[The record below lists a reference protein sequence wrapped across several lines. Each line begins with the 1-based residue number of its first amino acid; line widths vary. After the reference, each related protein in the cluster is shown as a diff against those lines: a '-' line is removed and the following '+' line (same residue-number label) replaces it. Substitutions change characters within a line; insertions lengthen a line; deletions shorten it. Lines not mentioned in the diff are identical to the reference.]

1 MKRMWSYILAR
12 FAGLLVVAT
21 MALLYAVQTPKV
33 QTKLSRKA
41 VSKFEE
47 MFAGRLTYSELG
59 ILPSGALILKDAL
72 LIDREPYSEDEFERG
87 WQSVDTVFYAKS
99 ISATFT
105 LRTLFEKKG
114 LHFGKV
120 DIHDGY
126 FHFTTEPGEYSNNI
140 TRIFKLKPSGKEKTV
155 SPDIFDIRKAAIHGF
170 RFRLNNFKRASRK
183 EIEMPSIN
191 YDDMDITFSATGSRL
206 KFSGSRMFGRL
217 DWFMAKEKS
226 GYEIEE
232 LSGSFAVG
240 LGKTEISNLH
250 LRDKWSDF
258 RLKRYSMAY
267 ANAKAFSNYIEEVR
281 MSADFRPGSIAMKTI
296 SYFAGIFPENK
307 SVFEV
312 KQGHFEGYTNDFSVS
327 AFEFTDSYSRL
338 AGQIDA
344 CQITG
349 LPEVSSMLMD
359 INVRNMTFTVAGL
372 GRFLDGFRASLPKNV
387 REMAKG
393 CAFNLRASLSGPV
406 NRLKAHG
413 TVTSK
418 IGNLSLSA
426 DLRNLL
432 DRRRDIE
439 IGGSITASAIDLH
452 HLTSN
457 AHLGRASFHTDF
469 GTILKKGIP
478 DIHVDSLSI
487 SSLEAFGYNYS
498 GISAKADIT
507 SGKARIS
514 ARSIDPNLLFGLKA
528 SADLSNETGVQTYST
543 SGAIS
548 NVDLHALN
556 IDKRGVSRMALN
568 FDGDFTSRDGFIYGE
583 ASTSDIILEN
593 SIAKNEIGGL
603 NVRAYRYGD
612 EQHINL
618 ESGFANLKLCATNG
632 FSDMVEDVMNITLR
646 KELGALYSDGGP
658 NHGTCG
664 HYGLDLQ
671 LLDSRKLLSFF
682 APGLYVADSSHVKID
697 ISKDGLLYGSVTS
710 PRLAYNA
717 TYIKNAV
724 LDFDNEE
731 DGLYMHLKGDNIRS
745 GKIEMRE
752 PRLNA
757 MADDNAFS
765 ISMNFAKV
773 PGISEGGDFL
783 ADGLIY
789 RDSTN
794 TLVIKAH
801 PMNSYLSA
809 GQTVWNLGESDIAI
823 RGSDIYVDNFNITSG
838 AQSIVIDGG
847 ISKDRSDTLFLNIS
861 KLDLSQV
868 DEFLPKKYGL
878 KGMLDGRAFLNS
890 DFGKALGMLADIRV
904 DSLKV
909 GGADAG
915 NFQFAAIL
923 ENQGED
929 IELFLRNEIGG
940 RDAFYG
946 SGLYYPEDG
955 RMDISAELNKFP
967 LGSAKV
973 FLEDIFDSM
982 DGSLSGKLRIQGPP
996 SRLSTTSNNLR
1007 IEDLTVKVGITGVS
1021 YTVNGPL
1028 KLDSSGLHFNS
1039 LSISDNENGSATFDG
1054 ALTFDHL
1061 KDFRIDSKLNISA
1074 IKVVDAPEEK
1084 GRPVYGL
1091 LRVGGDA
1098 SISGPLNS
1106 IGIDGNIYT
1115 VGSGQ
1120 VHIPTEG
1127 LAGTSTSDLLTFT
1140 DKPKELDPYEEMIQA
1155 IKPGH
1160 TARGDISIRADV
1172 GINPSVKAFIEIDK
1186 SSGNVASFSG
1196 AGNISIALRP
1206 SKAIFNL
1213 NGDFIINEGS
1223 YQFSIP
1229 SIISKEF
1236 SIQNGSSVKFG
1247 GPLADTELDI
1257 TANYNLKASI
1267 APLMPDTQNDGIKRA
1282 VECGLTISDRLRNP
1296 SIKFSINVPDLNPT
1310 TRSQVES
1317 ALATED
1323 KLQKQFIALLLMG
1336 SFIPDESSGVFN
1348 GSDVLLSNVTGL
1360 MASQLNSILQKL
1372 DIPLDVGIGYQGLA
1386 DGNNVFDVAI
1396 STQLFNDRVIVGGS
1410 VANRK
1415 YNNTAGN
1422 SDMIGDLDIQIKLDP
1437 EGRFRFNLFSHSADE
1452 YSSYLDLSQRNGVG
1466 VSYQKEFSRF
1476 KQIFRNLFRK
1486 NDKNEVPVQKEQTI
1500 IKIEND
1506 EIYGE
1511 TLPDTGAAG
1520 R

>member
-1 MKRMWSYILAR
+1 M
-12 FAGLLVVAT
+12 
-21 MALLYAVQTPKV
+21 
-33 QTKLSRKA
+33 
-41 VSKFEE
+41 
-47 MFAGRLTYSELG
+47 
-59 ILPSGALILKDAL
+59 
-72 LIDREPYSEDEFERG
+72 
-87 WQSVDTVFYAKS
+87 
-99 ISATFT
+99 
-105 LRTLFEKKG
+105 
-114 LHFGKV
+114 
-120 DIHDGY
+120 
-126 FHFTTEPGEYSNNI
+126 
-140 TRIFKLKPSGKEKTV
+140 
-155 SPDIFDIRKAAIHGF
+155 
-170 RFRLNNFKRASRK
+170 
-183 EIEMPSIN
+183 
-191 YDDMDITFSATGSRL
+191 
-206 KFSGSRMFGRL
+206 
-217 DWFMAKEKS
+217 
-226 GYEIEE
+226 
-232 LSGSFAVG
+232 
-240 LGKTEISNLH
+240 
-250 LRDKWSDF
+250 
-258 RLKRYSMAY
+258 
-267 ANAKAFSNYIEEVR
+267 
-281 MSADFRPGSIAMKTI
+281 
-296 SYFAGIFPENK
+296 
-307 SVFEV
+307 
-312 KQGHFEGYTNDFSVS
+312 
-327 AFEFTDSYSRL
+327 
-338 AGQIDA
+338 
-344 CQITG
+344 
-349 LPEVSSMLMD
+349 
-359 INVRNMTFTVAGL
+359 
-372 GRFLDGFRASLPKNV
+372 
-387 REMAKG
+387 
-393 CAFNLRASLSGPV
+393 
-406 NRLKAHG
+406 
-413 TVTSK
+413 
-418 IGNLSLSA
+418 
-426 DLRNLL
+426 
-432 DRRRDIE
+432 
-439 IGGSITASAIDLH
+439 
-452 HLTSN
+452 
-457 AHLGRASFHTDF
+457 
-469 GTILKKGIP
+469 
-478 DIHVDSLSI
+478 
-487 SSLEAFGYNYS
+487 
-498 GISAKADIT
+498 
-507 SGKARIS
+507 
-514 ARSIDPNLLFGLKA
+514 
-528 SADLSNETGVQTYST
+528 
-543 SGAIS
+543 
-548 NVDLHALN
+548 
-556 IDKRGVSRMALN
+556 
-568 FDGDFTSRDGFIYGE
+568 
-583 ASTSDIILEN
+583 
-593 SIAKNEIGGL
+593 
-603 NVRAYRYGD
+603 
-612 EQHINL
+612 
-618 ESGFANLKLCATNG
+618 
-632 FSDMVEDVMNITLR
+632 
-646 KELGALYSDGGP
+646 
-658 NHGTCG
+658 
-664 HYGLDLQ
+664 
-671 LLDSRKLLSFF
+671 
-682 APGLYVADSSHVKID
+682 
-697 ISKDGLLYGSVTS
+697 
-710 PRLAYNA
+710 
-717 TYIKNAV
+717 

-1007 IEDLTVKVGITGVS
+1007 IEDLMVKVGITGVS

-1074 IKVVDAPEEK
+1074 LKVVDAPEQK

-1115 VGSGQ
+1115 AGSGQ

-1155 IKPGH
+1155 LKPGH

-1323 KLQKQFIALLLMG
+1323 KLQKQFSALLLMG

-1476 KQIFRNLFRK
+1476 KEIFRNLFRK
-1486 NDKNEVPVQKEQTI
+1486 NDKNEVPVQKEQTT